1 VNGAPKNK
9 NPFGK
14 DAKKS
19 RTLNAE
25 SSKHENENNI
35 KEDKI
40 MSLTIQ
46 NNIAAMDA
54 HRQLQISD
62 AGLTQSL
69 ERLSSGYRINKA
81 ADDAAGLSISM
92 QMNADIAS
100 YNMASQNAAEAT
112 SLLQVAEGATDQIS
126 NMLTRLKE
134 LATEASSSNNSGNLD
149 KINAEGNQLIDE
161 IDRIANV
168 TQYSGTNL
176 LDGTFGVSV
185 SGGTMTAGVGLTKA
199 TGLQS
204 ATTYNVVVATNGS
217 NFNITV
223 SATLGGQQVSQT
235 LDNVAAPGSGQT
247 SDVNF
252 AALGLTLTLN
262 DNLTNSAAET
272 ITSTTATA
280 SNFQIGA
287 QNNSDNRIGILL
299 GNVQATSA
307 NGLDLSKD
315 QLLSATNAQTF
326 LDSVDSA
333 ISTLADRRGDI
344 GAAQNR
350 LGYASANLSTT
361 IENVQSAESTIRD
374 VDMASEMTTFTKNQ
388 ILLQAGTA
396 MLAQANAAPQT
407 LLSLFK

>member
-1 VNGAPKNK
+1 
-9 NPFGK
+9 
-14 DAKKS
+14 
-19 RTLNAE
+19 
-25 SSKHENENNI
+25 
-35 KEDKI
+35 

-46 NNIAAMDA
+46 NNIAAMNA

-62 AGLTQSL
+62 AGLSKSL
-69 ERLSSGYRINKA
+69 ERLSSGFRINRA

-100 YNMASQNAAEAT
+100 YKMASRNAAEAT

-134 LATEASSSNNSGNLD
+134 LATQASSANASGNLD

-161 IDRIANV
+161 INRIAKV
-168 TQYSGTNL
+168 TEYSGTKL
-176 LDGTFGVSV
+176 LDGSFGVTV
-185 SGGTMTAGVGLTKA
+185 SSATVNATMGYSGA

-204 ATTYNVVVATNGS
+204 GVTYTIASTGGS
-217 NFNITV
+217 VTV
-223 SATLGGQQVSQT
+223 SATIGGVQVSQT
-235 LDNVAAPGSGQT
+235 KDVSAPDSGT
-247 SDVNF
+247 EKVNF
-252 AALGLTLTLN
+252 DTLGLTLTL
-262 DNLTNSAAET
+262 DSAFDGDAMDGT
-272 ITSTTATA
+272 IVASTATA

-287 QNNSDNRIGILL
+287 QNTSNNRIGILL
-299 GNVQATSA
+299 GNVVAA
-307 NGLDLSKD
+307 NTDGTGLSDGLNLAKD
-315 QLLSATNAQTF
+315 QLLSASDAQTF

-350 LGYASANLSTT
+350 LGYASANLATT
-361 IENVQSAESTIRD
+361 VENVQSAESTIRD
-374 VDMASEMTTFTKNQ
+374 TDMASEMTTFTKNQ

-396 MLAQANAAPQT
+396 MLAQANMAPQT

>member
-1 VNGAPKNK
+1 
-9 NPFGK
+9 
-14 DAKKS
+14 
-19 RTLNAE
+19 
-25 SSKHENENNI
+25 
-35 KEDKI
+35 

-161 IDRIANV
+161 INRIAKV

-176 LDGTFGVSV
+176 LDGTFGVTV
-185 SGGTMTAGVGLTKA
+185 SSGTMTATLGLSSA

-204 ATTYNVVVATNGS
+204 AATYNVVVATNGS

-235 LDNVAAPGSGQT
+235 LDNVAGPASGAT
-247 SDVNF
+247 SSVNF
-252 AALGLTLTLN
+252 AALGLNLTLN
-262 DNLTNSAAET
+262 DNFAASAGET
-272 ITSTTATA
+272 IVASTATA

-287 QNNSDNRIGILL
+287 QNNADNRIGIML
-299 GNVQATSA
+299 GNVKASQD
-307 NGLDLSKD
+307 NGTADSTGLNLGKD
-315 QLLSATNAQTF
+315 QLLSATNAQNF
-326 LDSVDSA
+326 LDTVDSA

>member
-1 VNGAPKNK
+1 LTNDKT
-9 NPFGK
+9 
-14 DAKKS
+14 S
-19 RTLNAE
+19 
-25 SSKHENENNI
+25 I
-35 KEDKI
+35 KEDET

-46 NNIAAMDA
+46 NNIAAMNA

-62 AGLTQSL
+62 AGLSKSL
-69 ERLSSGYRINKA
+69 ERLSSGYRINRA

-100 YNMASQNAAEAT
+100 YTMASRNAAEAT

-134 LATEASSSNNSGNLD
+134 LATQASSSNASGNLD
-149 KINAEGNQLIDE
+149 KINAEGNKLIDE

-176 LDGTFGVSV
+176 LDGSFGVTVS
-185 SGGTMTAGVGLTKA
+185 SGGTLTAGIGFSGA
-199 TGLQS
+199 TGMQGGQ
-204 ATTYNVVVATNGS
+204 TYTVAVTANASSGYD
-217 NFNITV
+217 ITV
-223 SATLGGQQVSQT
+223 SGTAGANAVSQT
-235 LDNVAAPGSGQT
+235 IEGVAAPGTGET
-247 SDVNF
+247 SEIDFN
-252 AALGLTLTLN
+252 ALGLTVTFNEHLDGSSDGSIVAN
-262 DNLTNSAAET
+262 D
-272 ITSTTATA
+272 ATA
-280 SNFQIGA
+280 SDFQIGA
-287 QNNSDNRIGILL
+287 QNSADNRIGILL
-299 GNVQATSA
+299 GNVKGTDAS
-307 NGLDLSKD
+307 GLNLGKD

-326 LDSVDSA
+326 LDTVDSA
-333 ISTLADRRGDI
+333 ISTLASRRGDI

-374 VDMASEMTTFTKNQ
+374 TDMASEMTAFTKNQ

-396 MLAQANAAPQT
+396 MLAQANAAPQA

>member
-1 VNGAPKNK
+1 
-9 NPFGK
+9 
-14 DAKKS
+14 
-19 RTLNAE
+19 
-25 SSKHENENNI
+25 
-35 KEDKI
+35 

-46 NNIAAMDA
+46 NNIAAMNA

-62 AGLTQSL
+62 AGLSKSL
-69 ERLSSGYRINKA
+69 ERLSSGYRINRA

-100 YNMASQNAAEAT
+100 YSMASRNAAEAT

-134 LATEASSSNNSGNLD
+134 LATQASSSNASGNLD
-149 KINAEGNQLIDE
+149 KINAEGNKLIDE

-168 TQYSGTNL
+168 TEYSGTKL
-176 LDGTFGVSV
+176 LDGSFGVTV
-185 SGGTMTAGVGLTKA
+185 SAGGSMTAGQGFSGA
-199 TGLQS
+199 TGMQ
-204 ATTYNVVVATNGS
+204 
-217 NFNITV
+217 
-223 SATLGGQQVSQT
+223 GGQTYTVAVTANATSGYDITISGTAGANAVSQT
-235 LDNVAAPGSGQT
+235 IEGVAAPGTGET
-247 SDVNF
+247 SEVKFN
-252 AALGLTLTLN
+252 ALGLTVTFNEHLDGT
-262 DNLTNSAAET
+262 SAGD
-272 ITSTTATA
+272 IVSNGATA

-287 QNNSDNRIGILL
+287 QNNDNNRIGILL
-299 GNVQATSA
+299 GDVVGTDAA
-307 NGLDLSKD
+307 GLNLGKD

-326 LDSVDSA
+326 LDTVDSA
-333 ISTLADRRGDI
+333 ISTLASRRGDI

-374 VDMASEMTTFTKNQ
+374 TDMASEMTAFTKNQ

-396 MLAQANAAPQT
+396 MLAQANAAPQA